1 MRDKREY
8 HCKQF
13 KAKFPES
20 NSFGWRRCSFDI
32 MCNFL
37 YDSLDNEY
45 YPLTGTQFLSSA
57 QRTYQ
62 RLAKISLAESNFP

>member
-20 NSFGWRRCSFDI
+20 NGFGWRRCSSDI
-32 MCNFL
+32 MCNFF
-37 YDSLDNEY
+37 YGSRDVGHH
-45 YPLTGTQFLSSA
+45 PLTDTQFLSPA
-57 QRTYQ
+57 Q
-62 RLAKISLAESNFP
+62 